1 MKRGALCLAYATAAL
16 ASRKVFSIHDDIL
29 AFPQFEVTFPEEY
42 ILEDDV
48 QSRVQRSAVLSSAR
62 AEASTSA
69 DRDALDRALSQPG
82 RDDGDTQGH
91 DGKGGSHPEI
101 YEYEEMILDGRR
113 YLCDIPRV
121 DLDSSLQNETTEA
134 EGEAAEAEHKK
145 ELARATDR
153 GLELLRDMEGKCL
166 YFISGY
172 WSYSFCYNN
181 KVEQFHALPPG
192 NGRPMYP
199 PTPDPMSYSFVLG
212 RFNGHGV
219 AAEEDIEDEHPS
231 SNKKPTT
238 DVAELETKGES
249 RYLVQHL
256 EGGTTCDLTGRP
268 RSIEVQFH
276 CHPQSGDRI
285 GRIKE
290 LRTCTYLMVIY
301 TPRLCD
307 DVAFLPPREDKVHG
321 ISCREIL
328 TPEEVPEWED
338 MISYQIEQTLLDS
351 IPDPFPI
358 VGDIEVGATKWVGGE
373 GRRIEKGKVASA
385 GEEETIDVVAKNQ
398 GGRIELLSNSEL
410 KQYGLDPQKI
420 ESLKEK
426 LEEIA
431 KGKDWTL
438 EVIETDGERS
448 LRGIVGSDD
457 DESEEYEAQGAKLE
471 DSHGGESPEKN
482 KQEQRP
488 KKDDNSEKK
497 PDDREQQE
505 KGSEETFKDE
515 L

>member
-1 MKRGALCLAYATAAL
+1 
-16 ASRKVFSIHDDIL
+16 
-29 AFPQFEVTFPEEY
+29 
-42 ILEDDV
+42 
-48 QSRVQRSAVLSSAR
+48 
-62 AEASTSA
+62 
-69 DRDALDRALSQPG
+69 
-82 RDDGDTQGH
+82 
-91 DGKGGSHPEI
+91 
-101 YEYEEMILDGRR
+101 MILDGRR

-121 DLDSSLQNETTEA
+121 EEEYSPQNETTEG
-134 EGEAAEAEHKK
+134 ESEAAEAEHQK

-166 YFISGY
+166 YYISGY

-199 PTPDPMSYSFVLG
+199 PTPDPRAYSFVLG
-212 RFNGHGV
+212 RFNGQGM
-219 AAEEDIEDEHPS
+219 AAEEDIEEERPS
-231 SNKKPTT
+231 SNKKSTT
-238 DVAELETKGES
+238 DVAGLETKGES

-290 LRTCTYLMVIY
+290 LRTCTYLMDIY

-338 MISYQIEQTLLDS
+338 MISYQLEQTLLDS
-351 IPDPFPI
+351 IPEPFPI
-358 VGDIEVGATKWVGGE
+358 VGDIEVGAMKLVGTE
-373 GRRIEKGKVASA
+373 GKRIEKGRVASA
-385 GEEETIDVVAKNQ
+385 GEETIDVVAKSE
-398 GGRIELLSNSEL
+398 GGRVELLSNSEL
-410 KQYGLDPQKI
+410 KQYNLDPQKI
-420 ESLKEK
+420 EALKDK
-426 LEEIA
+426 LEELA
-431 KGKDWTL
+431 GGKDWSL
-438 EVIETDGERS
+438 EVIETNGERG
-448 LRGIVGSDD
+448 LRGIVDSDD
-457 DESEEYEAQGAKLE
+457 GEENEEYEAQGANL
-471 DSHGGESPEKN
+471 DSDESQEKTN
-482 KQEQRP
+482 ERDQRQ
-488 KKDDNSEKK
+488 KGDDKSEKK
-497 PDDREQQE
+497 RNDREQRE
-505 KGSEETFKDE
+505 EGSEEKFKEE